1 MEPEA
6 MTIREHLR
14 RRSQVLFNLT
24 TLAFVASLLG
34 LLHKWPLT
42 VTIYWWALSL
52 GILVTFIVIG
62 ARMARCPRC
71 SSKISH
77 DADQCAGCGVDFG
90 EPMAV
95 RGPPPPSA

>member
-1 MEPEA
+1 M
-6 MTIREHLR
+6 
-14 RRSQVLFNLT
+14 VLNLT
-24 TLAFVASLLG
+24 MLVFVAAMLG

-42 VTIYWWALSL
+42 VTISWWALSL
-52 GILVTFIVIG
+52 VTLVTFIFIG

-90 EPMAV
+90 EPM
-95 RGPPPPSA
+95 PP